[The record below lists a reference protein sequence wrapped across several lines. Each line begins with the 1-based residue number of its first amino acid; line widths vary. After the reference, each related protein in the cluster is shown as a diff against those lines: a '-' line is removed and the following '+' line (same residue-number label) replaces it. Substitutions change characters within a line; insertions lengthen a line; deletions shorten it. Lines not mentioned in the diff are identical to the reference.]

1 MGLSSVV
8 VSIIIA
14 AFFMSFAIGAN
25 DAANALATSY
35 GSKAARLIYLLIL
48 GAIFEFVGASSFS
61 SQIAGT
67 LADLLIP
74 GLNLLPH
81 KIQTTMMLGTS
92 FASVSIIMTSS
103 IFGIPISGTHTVV
116 GAIIGASLATAG
128 KDSVDWSHLL
138 TVVLSWFVSPV
149 VAGIISGLLFIILCI
164 LTLDPNSFK

>member
-1 MGLSSVV
+1 
-8 VSIIIA
+8 
-14 AFFMSFAIGAN
+14 
-25 DAANALATSY
+25 
-35 GSKAARLIYLLIL
+35 
-48 GAIFEFVGASSFS
+48 
-61 SQIAGT
+61 
-67 LADLLIP
+67 
-74 GLNLLPH
+74 
-81 KIQTTMMLGTS
+81 MMLGTS

-164 LTLDPNSFK
+164 LTLDPNSFKARCGGPNCRLLTLSIVAGATNMFQAFLLLSLVQNDLAPSDPNVDE

>member
-8 VSIIIA
+8 ISIIIA

-48 GAIFEFVGASSFS
+48 GAIFEFIGASEFS

-74 GLNLLPH
+74 GLNLLPR
-81 KIQTTMMLGTS
+81 
-92 FASVSIIMTSS
+92 SI
-103 IFGIPISGTHTVV
+103 
-116 GAIIGASLATAG
+116 
-128 KDSVDWSHLL
+128 
-138 TVVLSWFVSPV
+138 
-149 VAGIISGLLFIILCI
+149 
-164 LTLDPNSFK
+164 